1 MNQGKLSIILCS
13 YQSGDSIVPVYNTL
27 KTRFASEKISF
38 ELIIV
43 DDASTDNS
51 YEIAKLLAKTENDV
65 FVYRLAKNS
74 TSPYS
79 TFAGMT
85 KANGSCIIPIADD
98 FQVPMDTIVAMY
110 RLWEHGSQLVIC
122 NRESRSDG
130 FFADV
135 NANIYYRF
143 MNAISNIQFPK
154 GGSDGYL
161 FDREIVDIINLLP
174 HVNNTTPL
182 IEALRLGF
190 DPEFLPY
197 VRPKTVGKSR
207 WTFKKKIKLAS
218 DTFYS
223 SSAFPIKLITWLG
236 FTIFFLSLMLI
247 LFIISLK
254 LFSDNTLFG
263 LPIPGWTTIVVLI
276 CLFNGLVLFSLG
288 IVAEYIWRIHED
300 LKGRP
305 PFIIKKNDK

>member
-1 MNQGKLSIILCS
+1 MDQGKLSIILCS
-13 YQSGDSIVPVYNTL
+13 YQSEGNIVSVYNTL
-27 KTRFASEKISF
+27 KSRFASEKIPY
-38 ELIIV
+38 ELIIM

-51 YEIAKLLAKTENDV
+51 FDIAQFLAKTEKDV
-65 FVYRLAKNS
+65 YAYRLAKNS

-79 TFAGMT
+79 IFAGLT
-85 KANGSCIIPIADD
+85 IANGSCVVPIADD
-98 FQVPMDTIVAMY
+98 FQVPMDTIVEMY
-110 RLWEHGSQLVIC
+110 RLWEQGSQLIIC

-130 FFADV
+130 FIVDL
-135 NANIYYRF
+135 NANIYYWF
-143 MNAISNIQFPK
+143 MNAVSNIQFPK

-161 FDREIVDIINLLP
+161 FDREIVDIIKMLP
-174 HVNNTTPL
+174 HLSNTTPL

-190 DPEFLPY
+190 DANFLPY

-207 WTFKKKIKLAS
+207 WTFKKKMKLAA

-236 FTIFFLSLMLI
+236 FSIFILSLILI

-305 PFIIKKNDK
+305 PFVIKKNNK

>member
-13 YQSGDSIVPVYNTL
+13 YQSGDRIITVYNTL
-27 KTRFASEKISF
+27 KSRFTTEKIPF
-38 ELIIV
+38 ELIV
-43 DDASTDNS
+43 MDDASLDNS
-51 YEIAKLLAKTENDV
+51 FEIAELLAQTEKDV
-65 FVYRLAKNS
+65 FAHRLAKNS
-74 TSPYS
+74 TSTYS
-79 TFAGMT
+79 TFAGLT
-85 KANGSCIIPIADD
+85 KVTGSCVIPIADD
-98 FQVPMDTIVAMY
+98 FQVPLDTIIEMY
-110 RLWEHGSQLVIC
+110 RSWEKGSQLVVC

-130 FFADV
+130 FFVDL
-135 NANIYYRF
+135 NASIYYRF
-143 MNAISNIQFPK
+143 MNAVSNIQFPK
-154 GGSDGYL
+154 GGSDGFL
-161 FDREIVDIINLLP
+161 FDREIVDIINSLP

-190 DPEFLPY
+190 DVKYLPY

-207 WTFKKKIKLAS
+207 WTFKKKMKLAA

-223 SSAFPIKLITWLG
+223 SSSFPIKLITWLG
-236 FTIFFLSLMLI
+236 FSIFFLSLMLI
-247 LFIISLK
+247 ILIIGLK

-263 LPIPGWTTIVVLI
+263 LPIQGWTTIIILI

-305 PFIIKKNDK
+305 PYIIKNNE